1 MPVDKPKPGETKDK
15 YLGYCIPLEINAGY
29 EVEQATAICISY
41 YDKDKMSKVTDT
53 MGKVMARIVYDTNFR
68 GINLAPEGEV
78 GPCWDGYEQYG
89 TKELD
94 GRTVPNCIPIKE

>member
-1 MPVDKPKPGETKDK
+1 MPVDKPKPGETKDS

-68 GINLAPEGEV
+68 GINLAPEGEE

>member
-1 MPVDKPKPGETKDK
+1 MPVDKPKSGETKDS
-15 YLGYCIPLEINAGY
+15 YLGYCIPAEINAGY

-41 YDKDKMSKVTDT
+41 YNRDKMSKVTDT

-68 GINLAPEGEV
+68 GINLAPEGEE